1 MSKICQ
7 NCGAELEADEVFC
20 SNCGTK
26 IEEEVA
32 PVKAKSKKKV
42 LVTIGII
49 AVAVLLVAAV
59 LFSFF
64 AGGIKRVA
72 AQKFMNAYMKGRVG
86 PIETLAPEEY
96 WDIIADEYD
105 IDADDVKDDWKDDW
119 KDNYEDQVE
128 SDYFEEAYGKDGKMT
143 FRYQDIKEATKDEL
157 KSVRDTLNR
166 RYEIDEKD
174 IDELYVVDYTVTSKG
189 DEDRDVETLEIYV
202 VNIDGKWYRYSDVFG
217 EKGEWTEKT
226 YRLLEEASRTEINT
240 FAHSVNI
247 NQYHIDDYEALTPE
261 FRAKLHKINSI
272 ISAYRY
278 DESNSQVDYFDTN
291 FYYDIETKAGK
302 SWGG

>member
-1 MSKICQ
+1 MTTYRIEENRQYNSREIYFDGKPSEATRTALKDLKMRWNSAKRCWYGYAHENEIIAAILGSNSDSEPDEAGTVITDGYLGGGAIYGSKSGKYLY
-7 NCGAELEADEVFC
+7 GAELSAAIRAD
-20 SNCGTK
+20 
-26 IEEEVA
+26 I
-32 PVKAKSKKKV
+32 KAAGIKG
-42 LVTIGII
+42 VTI
-49 AVAVLLVAAV
+49 
-59 LFSFF
+59 SSKTY
-64 AGGIKRVA
+64 AGGQSITATV
-72 AQKFMNAYMKGRVG
+72 V
-86 PIETLAPEEY
+86 IEKSDT
-96 WDIIADEYD
+96 
-105 IDADDVKDDWKDDW
+105 V
-119 KDNYEDQVE
+119 
-128 SDYFEEAYGKDGKMT
+128 SDYRMEEGKFLTALDRYG
-143 FRYQDIKEATKDEL
+143 
-157 KSVRDTLNR
+157 
-166 RYEIDEKD
+166 
-174 IDELYVVDYTVTSKG
+174 LY
-189 DEDRDVETLEIYV
+189 
-202 VNIDGKWYRYSDVFG
+202 IDGKWYRYSDVFG